1 MEPMCYYPLPNC
13 DKMFLL
19 FHTLKLHF
27 NIGTIELRNK
37 EQRNNRNEEEI
48 MFKKENI
55 VVEVRKKSSFRSS
68 VPTWNKRNF
77 SIKSVK
83 N

>member
-1 MEPMCYYPLPNC
+1 MRFPKKQLEAEIFWAYFVGMSRKN
-13 DKMFLL
+13 DWSL
-19 FHTLKLHF
+19 FFTS
-27 NIGTIELRNK
+27 RNK

-48 MFKKENI
+48 MLKKENI
-55 VVEVRKKSSFRSS
+55 VVEIRKKSSFRSS